1 MARAGRIVPALVA
14 GVALFVH
21 AAEGRAA
28 DPESIPGSE
37 LPVLVTE
44 TRETV
49 RLRVLLAEDVPPGSV
64 EVQLAG
70 RDVVVVARGTGGRQL
85 RSRSFWLSE
94 AVVED
99 GAEADY
105 EPDGSLTITLRKARP
120 GGS

>member
-1 MARAGRIVPALVA
+1 MTRTRLIVSALVA
-14 GVALFVH
+14 RLVLLTYGV
-21 AAEGRAA
+21 ESRAA
-28 DPESIPGSE
+28 DPESIPRSE

-64 EVQLAG
+64 EVELAG
-70 RDVVVVARGTGGRQL
+70 REVVVVARGSGGRQL

-94 AVVED
+94 AGVED

-105 EPDGSLTITLRKARP
+105 EPDGSLTITLQKARR